1 MEELGRILVA
11 DDEQVF
17 LSSTADLL
25 RREGYYCD
33 CVSDG
38 PSAAAKLKESRYDLL
53 VADIKMPGN
62 PELELIK
69 EVKEKNYGLQ
79 VILVTGYPS
88 MGSAIESIGLPVV
101 ADLVKPVDF
110 DELISQVNAAV
121 ERSKVY
127 RALEN
132 TQNHL
137 QEWHEKLDQMR
148 VVLKDN
154 PADVGLV
161 PIESFVTV
169 TLHNIVLS
177 LASLKNV
184 TEALARLTD
193 DHDVCHLLNCPRM
206 NTLLDAL
213 KETVAAL
220 KKTKSSF
227 KSKELGELRQRLETI
242 LEEQT

>member
-11 DDEQVF
+11 DDEEVF

-33 CVSDG
+33 CVPDG
-38 PSAAAKLKESRYDLL
+38 PSAALKLRENRYDLL

-62 PELELIK
+62 PDLELVK
-69 EVKEKNYGLQ
+69 EVKEKNHGLQ

-101 ADLVKPVDF
+101 AYLVKPIDF
-110 DELISQVNAAV
+110 DELITQVNAAV

-127 RALEN
+127 QALEN

-137 QEWHEKLDQMR
+137 QEWNEKLNRMR
-148 VVLKDN
+148 LVLKDN

-161 PIESFVTV
+161 PVESFVTV

-206 NTLLDAL
+206 NTLMGVL
-213 KETVAAL
+213 KETVATL

-227 KSKELGELRQRLETI
+227 KSKELGELRQRLEAI
-242 LEEQT
+242 LEDQQ